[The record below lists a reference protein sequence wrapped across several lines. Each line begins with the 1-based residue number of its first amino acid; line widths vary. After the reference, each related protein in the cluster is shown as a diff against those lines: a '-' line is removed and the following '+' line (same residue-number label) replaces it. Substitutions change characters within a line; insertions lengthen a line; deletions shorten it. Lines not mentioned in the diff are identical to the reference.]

1 MVREFNR
8 YGLPD
13 SQRILTGTLQILGS
27 AGLLTGFIFPVIGA
41 LASAGLSFMMLV
53 AFIVRIKIRDGF
65 IQSAPSLIFMILNAW
80 LSFTFIRF
88 FAEPF

>member
-1 MVREFNR
+1 MVEEFSR

-13 SQRILTGTLQILGS
+13 SQRLLTGTLQILGS
-27 AGLLTGFIFPVIGA
+27 GGLFTGFIFPLIGA

-65 IQSAPSLIFMILNAW
+65 FQSAPPLIFMVLNAY
-80 LSFTFIRF
+80 LSIMFIGVLNKL
-88 FAEPF
+88 

>member
-1 MVREFNR
+1 MVEEFSR

-13 SQRILTGTLQILGS
+13 SQRLLTGTLQILGS
-27 AGLLTGFIFPVIGA
+27 AGLFTGFIFPLIGA

-65 IQSAPSLIFMILNAW
+65 FQSAPSLIFMVLNAY
-80 LSFTFIRF
+80 LSIMFIGVLNKL
-88 FAEPF
+88 